1 MGCSMGVGCD
11 GELGDGWAN
20 NGGSSMII
28 EEVDAFLE
36 TINRQGFEACGPAV
50 PKAVFM
56 VEPSGFRISEQSAK
70 DNAYMDTHAPV
81 DPMLALDQHRA
92 LAERITQLG
101 VPVVRFVGQ
110 SKTPDDL
117 FPNNVFATS
126 AGRLIVGAMKHPE
139 RQLEAERSDIRA
151 FFQNLMGYACTDLSS
166 QGCVAELTGAM
177 VIDRARRLG
186 FCGMT
191 PRVDEAGRRAMH
203 EAFDLA
209 LTFGFDLKPNEY
221 HTNVVMSVL
230 ASRALVI
237 CPDAFVDP
245 KVPDAIIE
253 AFNGQAVVISS
264 EEKEA
269 FAGNCLA
276 VTDHDVMISQTA
288 MEVLSP
294 STIATLE
301 EWSFKLHPVAMDEI
315 EKAGGSVRCCIGEI
329 F

>member
-1 MGCSMGVGCD
+1 MAVACERGDHVIVRDVSAFQETMAGGVVTRD
-11 GELGDGWAN
+11 GA
-20 NGGSSMII
+20 S
-28 EEVDAFLE
+28 
-36 TINRQGFEACGPAV
+36 V
-50 PKAVFM
+50 PKAVFL
-56 VEPSGFRISEQSAK
+56 VEPSGFRISDQTAQ
-70 DNAYMDTHAPV
+70 DNAYMDTHTAV
-81 DPMLALDQHRA
+81 DPVLALDQHRA

-117 FPNNVFATS
+117 FPNNVFATIHK
-126 AGRLIVGAMKHPE
+126 RLIVGAMKH
-139 RQLEAERSDIRA
+139 AERRQEAQRQDIRA
-151 FFQNLMGYACTDLSS
+151 FFENLMAYECVDLSTTD
-166 QGCVAELTGAM
+166 CVAELTGAL

-191 PRVDEAGRRAMH
+191 PRVDAAGARAMH

-209 LTFGFDLKPNEY
+209 LTFCFDLKPSEY

-230 ASRALVI
+230 ASRMVII

-245 KVPDAIIE
+245 KAAEAIIE
-253 AFNGQAVVISS
+253 AFDGQAVVIS
-264 EEKEA
+264 EDEKKA

-276 VTDHDVMISQTA
+276 VNFEDVLISQTA
-288 MEVLSP
+288 MDQLRP
-294 STIATLE
+294 ATIDQIE
-301 EWSFKLHPVAMDEI
+301 RGSFQLHPVAMDEI

>member
-1 MGCSMGVGCD
+1 MVAGFD
-11 GELGDGWAN
+11 GTGTVIVEDVDVFLDMVQDCGRPPQ
-20 NGGSSMII
+20 GSSVARAI
-28 EEVDAFLE
+28 
-36 TINRQGFEACGPAV
+36 
-50 PKAVFM
+50 FM
-56 VEPSGFRISEQSAK
+56 VEPSGFRISEETAR
-70 DNAYMDTHAPV
+70 DNAYMATDLSV

-92 LAERITQLG
+92 LAERISQLG

-117 FPNNVFATS
+117 FPNNVFATTQD
-126 AGRLIVGAMKHPE
+126 RFIVGAMKHPE
-139 RQLEAERSDIRA
+139 RQIEAQRSDIRA
-151 FFQNLMGYACTDLSS
+151 FFTELMGYPCVDLSN
-166 QGCVAELTGAM
+166 QGFVAELTGAL
-177 VIDRARRLG
+177 VIDRARRVG

-191 PRVDEAGRRAMH
+191 PRVDVAGRQAMH

-209 LTFGFDLKPNEY
+209 ITLSFDLKASEY

-230 ASRALVI
+230 ASRAVVI
-237 CPDAFVDP
+237 CPDAFVDSR
-245 KVPDAIIE
+245 VPEAIIK
-253 AFNGQAVVISS
+253 AFNGRAVTISA

-288 MEVLSP
+288 MEQLNP
-294 STIATLE
+294 ATLTQLE
-301 EWSFKLHPVAMDEI
+301 NWSFKLHPVAMTEI